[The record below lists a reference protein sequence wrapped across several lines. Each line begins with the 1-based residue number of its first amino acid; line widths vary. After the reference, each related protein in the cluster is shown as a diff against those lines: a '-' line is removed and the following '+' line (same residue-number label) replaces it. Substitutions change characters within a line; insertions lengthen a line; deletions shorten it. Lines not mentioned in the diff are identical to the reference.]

1 MYEVEFLPIQ
11 NLLPGV
17 WYQMGRGKGNESFIM
32 FLTQE
37 RGSVEFKHV
46 TLEWYNGQPK
56 YSKERAGLFSTIYV
70 SVASQA
76 QAERCVEIEQAQSN
90 RYSVLCARVC

>member
-1 MYEVEFLPIQ
+1 MYKVEFLLIQ

-32 FLTQE
+32 SLAQK
-37 RGSVEFKHV
+37 RGSVEYKQI
-46 TLEWYNGQPK
+46 TLKWYNGQPK
-56 YSKERAGLFSTIYV
+56 YSKGRVDLFCTIYV

-76 QAERCVEIEQAQSN
+76 QAEKCVEIEQAQTN
-90 RYSVLCARVC
+90 RYSVLCEST